1 MAMEKKK
8 YKKRKKKPIREN
20 KMLMEEE
27 YWIHINI
34 CIYQIYLYTVYI
46 PFMYIGPGTPLAQ
59 WDTLLE
65 KNSTTSKQNSS

>member
-1 MAMEKKK
+1 
-8 YKKRKKKPIREN
+8 
-20 KMLMEEE
+20 MEEE

-65 KNSTTSKQNSS
+65 KNSS